1 MNVIVDPALLAYAS
15 ERQRIVLQAVI
26 ENGSLLAASKALG
39 LHRSS
44 LQDTLRRVKARA
56 ALQGLSPEHSMRH
69 TVPETHVV
77 KGVSTLYAHD
87 GSIKSQ
93 WVKSLLDDKVRE
105 EMRQEAWNAMADEL
119 PRLDATPPVDDGR
132 DDLCNLITCTDFHL
146 GMLAW
151 QKEGGDDWDLKIAER
166 VLWGSFSRMIDAMPC
181 ARTCV
186 LNIQGDFLHSD
197 GLLPV
202 TPAHKHVLDQD
213 GRFSKI
219 VAVAI
224 RVLRRLVNHAL
235 AKHPKVHLLIV
246 EGNHDEASSMWLR
259 QMFAALYEN
268 EPRLTVNDSE
278 LPFYVYQH
286 GKVMLAFHHGHK
298 VKNEQLPML
307 FAAQFSRMWGETSK
321 RYCHTG
327 HRHHLDEKEYSG
339 MTVTQHP
346 TLSARDAYAARGGW
360 IAERAALGITY
371 HATQGQY
378 ARTYVSPDM
387 IEHVAQPPAA

>member
-1 MNVIVDPALLAYAS
+1 MIDAHLASYATVRQLEYLEAVDRLGSNQKAAAHFGVNRRIVDKAINAL
-15 ERQRIVLQAVI
+15 
-26 ENGSLLAASKALG
+26 K
-39 LHRSS
+39 
-44 LQDTLRRVKARA
+44 KKA
-56 ALQGLSPEHSMRH
+56 ALQGYSPDHAMTR
-69 TVPETHVV
+69 TVPDGFKV
-77 KGVSTLYAHD
+77 KGVSTLFNGKGELAA
-87 GSIKSQ
+87 Q
-93 WVKSLLDDKVRE
+93 WVKSTADDDRRAE
-105 EMRQEAWNAMADEL
+105 LQQAAFDAMAAEL
-119 PRLDATPPVDDGR
+119 PRLGASAPVSGTR
-132 DDLCNLITCTDFHL
+132 DDLCNLYTFTDYHL

-151 QKEGGDDWDLKIAER
+151 RMEGGADWDLNIAER
-166 VLWGSFSRMIDAMPC
+166 VLWDCFVKMINASPDAS
-181 ARTCV
+181 TCV

-224 RVLRRLVNHAL
+224 RLIRRLVDYAL
-235 AKHPKVHLLIV
+235 AKHESVHLLIV
-246 EGNHDEASSMWLR
+246 EGNHDEASSVWLR
-259 QMFAALYEN
+259 QMFAALYDK

-286 GKVMLAFHHGHK
+286 GDVMLAFHHGHK
-298 VKNEQLPML
+298 MKNEQMPML
-307 FAAQFSRMWGETSK
+307 FAAQFSKMWGNTTK

-371 HATQGQY
+371 HKTAGQY
-378 ARTYVSPDM
+378 SRAYVGPD
-387 IEHVAQPPAA
+387 PL

>member
-1 MNVIVDPALLAYAS
+1 MAS
-15 ERQRIVLQAVI
+15 TR
-26 ENGSLLAASKALG
+26 
-39 LHRSS
+39 
-44 LQDTLRRVKARA
+44 
-56 ALQGLSPEHSMRH
+56 
-69 TVPETHVV
+69 
-77 KGVSTLYAHD
+77 
-87 GSIKSQ
+87 
-93 WVKSLLDDKVRE
+93 
-105 EMRQEAWNAMADEL
+105 DE
-119 PRLDATPPVDDGR
+119 
-132 DDLCNLITCTDFHL
+132 LCNLITLTDYHL

-151 QKEGGDDWDLKIAER
+151 HKEGGDDWDLKIAER
-166 VLWGSFSRMIDAMPC
+166 VLWDSFARMVDAMPP
-181 ARTCV
+181 AGTCV

-219 VAVAI
+219 VSVAI
-224 RVLRRLVNHAL
+224 RILRRLVNHAL

-246 EGNHDEASSMWLR
+246 EGNHDEASSIWLR
-259 QMFAALYEN
+259 QMFAALYED
-268 EPRLTVNDSE
+268 EPRLSVNDSE

-286 GKVMLAFHHGHK
+286 GEVMLAFHHGHK

-307 FAAQFSRMWGETSK
+307 FAAQFPKMWGNTAK

-371 HATQGQY
+371 HATQGQC

-387 IEHVAQPPAA
+387 VAQS

>member
-1 MNVIVDPALLAYAS
+1 MAEKITIDEGLYAYAS
-15 ERQRIVLQAVI
+15 PTQLTNLQAI
-26 ENGSLLAASKALG
+26 NEHGSLDQAALAISK
-39 LHRSS
+39 HRS
-44 LQDTLRRVKARA
+44 TLWDSVRRVKAQA
-56 ALQGLSPEHSMRH
+56 AVKGYSPEHDMTH
-69 TVPETHVV
+69 AVPETHVA
-77 KGVSTLYAHD
+77 KGVSTYYNKD
-87 GSIKSQ
+87 GKVTAQ
-93 WVKSLLDDKVRE
+93 WVKSSLDDARRE
-105 EMRQEAWNAMADEL
+105 ELRQAAWDAMAADL
-119 PRLDATPPVDDGR
+119 PALAASTLVPMARNE
-132 DDLCNLITCTDFHL
+132 LCNLVTFTDYHL

-151 QKEGGDDWDLKIAER
+151 HKEGGADWDLKIAEQ
-166 VLWGSFSRMIDAMPC
+166 VLWDSFLRMMTAMPE
-181 ARTCV
+181 AGTCV

-224 RVLRRLVNHAL
+224 RILRRLVDHAL
-235 AKHPKVHLLIV
+235 ARHPTVHLLIV
-246 EGNHDEASSMWLR
+246 EGNHDEASSIWLR
-259 QMFAALYEN
+259 QMFAALYED

-286 GKVMLAFHHGHK
+286 GEIMLAFHHGHK
-298 VKNEQLPML
+298 MKNEQMPML
-307 FAAQFSRMWGETSK
+307 FAAQFSKMWGATSK

-339 MTVTQHP
+339 MIVTQHP

-378 ARTYVSPDM
+378 ARTYVSPE
-387 IEHVAQPPAA
+387 IGA

>member
-1 MNVIVDPALLAYAS
+1 MAEKVTIDPGLYEYATPA
-15 ERQRIVLQAVI
+15 QLVNLQAI
-26 ENGSLLAASKALG
+26 AEHGSIDQAAIATGK
-39 LHRSS
+39 HRS
-44 LQDTLRRVKARA
+44 TLWESVKRVKAVA
-56 ALQGLSPEHSMRH
+56 SIKGFAPENDMVH
-69 TVPETHVV
+69 TVPDTHLV
-77 KGVSTLYAHD
+77 KGVSTLYVD
-87 GSIKSQ
+87 GQIKSQ
-93 WVKSLLDDKVRE
+93 WVKSSLDNQRLE
-105 EMRQEAWNAMADEL
+105 ELRQSAWDAMADDL
-119 PRLDATPPVDDGR
+119 PKLAISMPVFGGR
-132 DDLCNLITCTDFHL
+132 DELCNLITFTDYHM

-151 QKEGGDDWDLKIAER
+151 HKEGGADWDLKIAEQ
-166 VLWGSFSRMIDAMPC
+166 VLWDSFSRMMAAMPD
-181 ARTCV
+181 AGTCV

-224 RVLRRLVNHAL
+224 RVLRRLVDHAL
-235 AKHPKVHLLIV
+235 AKHPAVHLLIV
-246 EGNHDEASSMWLR
+246 EGNHDEASSIWLR
-259 QMFAALYEN
+259 QMFAALYDD

-286 GKVMLAFHHGHK
+286 GEVMLAFHHGHK

-307 FAAQFSRMWGETSK
+307 FAAQFSRMWGATEK

-371 HATQGQY
+371 HKTHGQY
-378 ARTYVSPDM
+378 ARTYVSPD
-387 IEHVAQPPAA
+387 IQGNQ